1 MRLITEKIE
10 DKGEKNKVLLISTLS
25 YPSVICLCP
34 VLSADSCS
42 VSSSSS
48 SGSVGASSPP
58 SSSSFTLRSTS
69 SSMCPPPSLPLKKG
83 FGFRCFRLD
92 MSGWAA
98 RGGAAPWWLLLLEAL
113 LLLLLLLAGGAGASA
128 AAVEAVVVEEGGGG
142 GGSFTACS
150 VESMD
155 KTGKKGGNKSRMS
168 DRNVRTA
175 VTFLRPRVRRHW
187 NRELKF
193 LPAVPQN
200 VTLASNEW
208 KWGQE

>member
-98 RGGAAPWWLLLLEAL
+98 RGGAAPWLLLLLEAL
-113 LLLLLLLAGGAGASA
+113 LPLLLAGGGGASA
-128 AAVEAVVVEEGGGG
+128 AAVEAAVVEEGGGGG

-155 KTGKKGGNKSRMS
+155 KTGKKEGNEK
-168 DRNVRTA
+168 
-175 VTFLRPRVRRHW
+175 W
-187 NRELKF
+187 NER
-193 LPAVPQN
+193 
-200 VTLASNEW
+200 
-208 KWGQE
+208 